1 MRVMVDANVL
11 LSALVLRSQN
21 ALRVIEH
28 ASSDGNE
35 LVLSTWVL
43 GEVRRVVALKWPSR
57 TQSLESLLL
66 AMRYELVVTPPD
78 DEIEW
83 GLFEIRDPMDYPV
96 LYSAV
101 FADVDVFVT
110 GDRDFAGVDVG
121 SPAVLTPVDYV
132 RAFCFSTNK
141 NR

>member
-1 MRVMVDANVL
+1 MRIMVDANVL
-11 LSALVLRSQN
+11 LSAIIFRSPN

-28 ASSDGNE
+28 ASSDDNE
-35 LVLSTWVL
+35 LTLSSWVI
-43 GEVRRVVALKWPSR
+43 GEVRRVVAKKWPKR
-57 TQSLESLLL
+57 AGSLEALLL
-66 AMRYELVVTPPD
+66 AMRYELVQTPPN

-101 FADVDVFVT
+101 FADVDVFIT

-121 SPAVLTPVDYV
+121 KPAVLTPIDYV
-132 RAFCFSTNK
+132 RAFCQ
-141 NR
+141 